1 MMVWKQRQ
9 GTKIGGRQEL
19 INGEIRMIAREV
31 AGLEF
36 GQTEDGYREIVQGVS
51 TMSQVIVGAEEGLS
65 DGDEVLV
72 KGEEADGA
80 N

>member
-1 MMVWKQRQ
+1 
-9 GTKIGGRQEL
+9 
-19 INGEIRMIAREV
+19 
-31 AGLEF
+31 
-36 GQTEDGYREIVQGVS
+36 
-51 TMSQVIVGAEEGLS
+51 MSQVIVGAEEGLS